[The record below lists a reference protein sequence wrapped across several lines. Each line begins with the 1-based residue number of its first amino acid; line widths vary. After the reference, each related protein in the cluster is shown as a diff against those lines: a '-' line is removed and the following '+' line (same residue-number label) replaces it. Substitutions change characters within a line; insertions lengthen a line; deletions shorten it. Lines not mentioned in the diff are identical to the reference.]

1 MHARNFALP
10 VLVFVMSAC
19 TPSQPPS
26 QSPSDTGAAPVKEA
40 TAARTPATDA
50 SAKTKVA
57 FVTNNTSD
65 FWAIAEAGTKKAAAE
80 LGCEVLFRR
89 PATGTAQE
97 QQQIMEDL
105 IVKGVSGI
113 AISPND
119 PQNWTETLNGFAKQV
134 NLITQDSDAPQSNRL
149 CYLGTN
155 NYDAGKAAG
164 ELIKK
169 VLPNGGKIMLF
180 VGRIDAQNAQ
190 DRRKGIEDTL
200 AGTNITILGTRTDET
215 DRAKAIQNAQD
226 TLVANPDVACLV
238 GLWSYNGPAILNGV
252 RDSGKLGKVKIVAF
266 DEEAET
272 LQGIVD
278 GNIEGTIV
286 QQPFEFGYQSV
297 QLLVKLAKGDKS
309 SIPESKQIFIPVRTI
324 GKAEVEEFRTTL
336 KQQIGH

>member
-1 MHARNFALP
+1 MSRETSLP
-10 VLVFVMSAC
+10 NEV
-19 TPSQPPS
+19 
-26 QSPSDTGAAPVKEA
+26 AAPTKP
-40 TAARTPATDA
+40 AADVR
-50 SAKTKVA
+50 VA

-65 FWAIAEAGTKKAAAE
+65 FWAIAEAGTKKAVAE
-80 LGCEVLFRR
+80 LGCDVLFRR

-105 IVKGVSGI
+105 IVNGVSGI
-113 AISPND
+113 AVSPND
-119 PQNWTETLNGFAKQV
+119 PQNWIETLNGFAKQV
-134 NLITQDSDAPQSNRL
+134 NLITQDSDAPESNRL

-200 AGTNITILGTRTDET
+200 AGSNIAILGTRTDET
-215 DRAKAIQNAQD
+215 DRAKAIANVQD
-226 TLVANPDVACLV
+226 TLVTNPDVACLV

-252 RDSGKLGKVKIVAF
+252 RDSGKLGQAKIVAF

-272 LQGIVD
+272 LQGIID
-278 GNIEGTIV
+278 GHIEGTIV

-297 QLLVKLAKGDKS
+297 QLLVKLAKGDRS
-309 SIPESKQIFIPVRTI
+309 AVPESKQIFIPVRTI
-324 GKAEVEEFRTTL
+324 AKAEVEAFRATL
-336 KQQIGH
+336 QQQIGH

>member
-1 MHARNFALP
+1 MRQCIVPFAL
-10 VLVFVMSAC
+10 LIAIAAC
-19 TPSQPPS
+19 TPSQPPA
-26 QSPSDTGAAPVKEA
+26 PSDTSSNTATTAEPVAPKPEA
-40 TAARTPATDA
+40 DT
-50 SAKTKVA
+50 KVKVA

-105 IVKGVSGI
+105 IVNGVSGI
-113 AISPND
+113 AVSPND

-134 NLITQDSDAPQSNRL
+134 NVITQDSDAPESQRL

-169 VLPNGGKIMLF
+169 VLPDGGKIMLF

-200 AGTNITILGTRTDET
+200 AGSNITILGTRTDET
-215 DRAKAIQNAQD
+215 DRAKAIANVQD
-226 TLVANPDVACLV
+226 TLVTNPDVACLV

-252 RDSGKLGKVKIVAF
+252 RDSGKLGQVKIVAF
-266 DEEAET
+266 DEEPET
-272 LQGIVD
+272 LQGITD
-278 GNIEGTIV
+278 GHIEGTIV
-286 QQPFEFGYQSV
+286 QQPYEFGYQSV
-297 QLLVKLAKGDKS
+297 KLLAQLAKGDKS
-309 SIPESKQIFIPVRTI
+309 SVPESKQIFIPVRTI
-324 GKAEVEEFRTTL
+324 TKAEVDEFSKTL
-336 KQQIGH
+336 REQIGH